1 MEVTFQ
7 NQGCPCLKPVL
18 RQARNA
24 EQSQEIKLAEGMPDV
39 GRILTAWG
47 QPILRGKEWGSD
59 GLTVTGGMMVWVL
72 YTPEDGSTERCLD
85 GWIPFQLRF
94 ELPEELPEG
103 KICLGMLP
111 RAVEARTV
119 SPRKIQV
126 RAGLSLLCQAFVPM
140 EVPVARPQH
149 LPEGVELLEN
159 TYPVRLWKEAGEKA
173 FSQEETLTLPDSA
186 PVPEELICYW
196 ADARVTDRKVLS
208 QKLVF
213 RGSTAVH
220 LCYRCR
226 EGQLHCWDFDLPF
239 SQYAELTGEYG
250 PDAQTEFS
258 LCLTGLELELDEEGR
273 MNLKCGIAAQY
284 ALSDREQLE
293 LTQDAYSPGREL
305 QIQMSTLELPVTLD
319 GRRENLYAEQT
330 LPGQGSLVVDSRFL
344 PEYPRQRREG
354 TCPVLEQCGT
364 FQLLYYG
371 EDGALH
377 AGSARWEGTL
387 PVTADEAVDIWAVP
401 GIGTCQAA
409 IGGSEMTLK
418 AELPV
423 ELTAATVE
431 RLSVV
436 TGLTL
441 GESRKG
447 EGGRPSLILCRAGER
462 SLWDMAKAAGSTV
475 ASIREANDLQGEP
488 APDQMLLIPIL

>member
-18 RQARNA
+18 RQVRNA
-24 EQSQEIKLAEGMPDV
+24 EQSQEIRLTEGMPDV

-47 QPILRGKEWGSD
+47 QPILRSKEWGSD
-59 GLTVTGGMMVWVL
+59 GLSVTGGMMVWVL
-72 YTPEDGSTERCLD
+72 YAPEDGSGERCLD
-85 GWIPFQLRF
+85 GWIPFQLNF

-103 KICLGMLP
+103 KINLGMLP
-111 RAVEARTV
+111 RAVEARSI

-126 RAGLSLLCQAFVPM
+126 RASVSLMCQAFVPM
-140 EVPVARPQH
+140 EIPVAQPQN
-149 LPEGVELLEN
+149 LPQDVELLRN
-159 TYPVRLWKEAGEKA
+159 TYPLRLWKEAGEKA
-173 FSQEETLTLPDSA
+173 FTQEETLNLPDSA

-208 QKLVF
+208 GKLVF
-213 RGSTAVH
+213 RGSTAVR

-226 EGQLHCWDFDLPF
+226 EGQLHSWDFDLPF
-239 SQYAELTGEYG
+239 SQYAELVGEYG
-250 PDAQTEFS
+250 SDAQAEFT
-258 LCLTGLELELDEEGR
+258 LCPTALELELDGDGR

-284 ALSDREQLE
+284 VLSDREQLE

-319 GRRENLYAEQT
+319 SRRENLFAEQT
-330 LPGQGSLVVDSRFL
+330 MPGESSLVVDSRFL

-354 TCPVLEQCGT
+354 EHPVLEQTGT
-364 FQLLYYG
+364 FQTLYYG

-377 AGSARWEGTL
+377 AGTARWEGSL
-387 PVTADEAVDIWAVP
+387 PVTADENVDIWAVP
-401 GIGTCQAA
+401 VPGTSQAA
-409 IGGSEMTLK
+409 IGGSGITLK
-418 AELPV
+418 AELPM

-431 RLSVV
+431 RMSVV

-441 GESRKG
+441 GEPRKG
-447 EGGRPSLILCRAGER
+447 EAGRPSLILCRVGER
-462 SLWDMAKAAGSTV
+462 SLWDMAKASGSTV

-488 APDQMLLIPIL
+488 APGQMLLIPIL

>member
-7 NQGCPCLKPVL
+7 NQGCPCLKPIL
-18 RQARNA
+18 HQTRNA
-24 EQSQEIKLAEGMPDV
+24 EQSQEIRLTEGMPDV

-47 QPILRGKEWGSD
+47 QPILRSKEWGAD
-59 GLTVTGGMMVWVL
+59 GLSVTGGMMVWVL
-72 YTPEDGSTERCLD
+72 YAPEDGSGERCLD
-85 GWIPFQLRF
+85 GWIPFQLTF

-140 EVPVARPQH
+140 EIPLAVPQNPG
-149 LPEGVELLEN
+149 PEVELLQN

-173 FSQEETLTLPDSA
+173 FSQEETLNLPDSA

-226 EGQLHCWDFDLPF
+226 EGQLHSWDFDLPF
-239 SQYAELTGEYG
+239 SQYAELAGEYG
-250 PDAQTEFS
+250 PDAQAEFT
-258 LCLTGLELELDEEGR
+258 LCPTALELELDEGGQ

-305 QIQMSTLELPVTLD
+305 QIQQSTLELPVMLD
-319 GRRENLYAEQT
+319 SRRENLYAEQT
-330 LPGQGSLVVDSRFL
+330 LPGESSLVVDSRFL

-354 TCPVLEQCGT
+354 ESPVLEQSGT
-364 FQLLYYG
+364 FQTLYYG

-377 AGSARWEGTL
+377 AGTARWEGSL
-387 PVTADEAVDIWAVP
+387 PVTADESVDIWAVP
-401 GIGTCQAA
+401 VPGASQAA
-409 IGGSEMTLK
+409 IGGSGITLK
-418 AELPV
+418 SELPM
-423 ELTAATVE
+423 ELTAATAE
-431 RLSVV
+431 RQSVV

-441 GESRKG
+441 GDARKG
-447 EGGRPSLILCRAGER
+447 EAGRPSLILCRAGER

>member
-18 RQARNA
+18 RQVRNA
-24 EQSQEIKLAEGMPDV
+24 EQSQEIRLTEGMPDV

-47 QPILRGKEWGSD
+47 QPILRSKEWGSD
-59 GLTVTGGMMVWVL
+59 GLSVTGGMMVWVL
-72 YTPEDGSTERCLD
+72 YAPEDGSGERCLD
-85 GWIPFQLRF
+85 GWIPFQLNF

-103 KICLGMLP
+103 KINLGMLP
-111 RAVEARTV
+111 RAVEARSI

-126 RAGLSLLCQAFVPM
+126 RASVSLMCQAFVPM
-140 EVPVARPQH
+140 EIPVAQPQN
-149 LPEGVELLEN
+149 LPQDVELLRN
-159 TYPVRLWKEAGEKA
+159 TYPLRLWKEAGEKA
-173 FSQEETLTLPDSA
+173 FTQEETLNLPDSA

-208 QKLVF
+208 GKLVF
-213 RGSTAVH
+213 RGSTAVR

-226 EGQLHCWDFDLPF
+226 EGQLHSWDFDLPF
-239 SQYAELTGEYG
+239 SQYAELVGEYG
-250 PDAQTEFS
+250 SDAQAEFT
-258 LCLTGLELELDEEGR
+258 LCPTALELELDGDGR

-284 ALSDREQLE
+284 VLSDREQLE

-319 GRRENLYAEQT
+319 SRRENLFAEQT
-330 LPGQGSLVVDSRFL
+330 MPGESSLVVDSRFL

-354 TCPVLEQCGT
+354 ERPVLEQTGT
-364 FQLLYYG
+364 FQTLYYG
-371 EDGALH
+371 EDGALR
-377 AGSARWEGTL
+377 AGTARWEGSL
-387 PVTADEAVDIWAVP
+387 PVTADESVDIWAVP
-401 GIGTCQAA
+401 VPGASQAA
-409 IGGSEMTLK
+409 IGGSGITLK
-418 AELPV
+418 SELPM

-447 EGGRPSLILCRAGER
+447 EAGRPSLILCRAGER

-488 APDQMLLIPIL
+488 APGQLLLIPIL